1 MLKNSSS
8 LGRGLGSLIPQMGS
22 STRPASDNSDQQKK
36 RITVNVKTSP
46 KSLDAEDVMTY
57 NTTLRHVP
65 VDAIEPNPHQPRTH
79 FDSGALSELVAS
91 IKEHGILQPVIVTEL
106 ADNKYQI
113 IMGERRWRAAQ
124 EAGLEKMPVII
135 RKAQEMEKL
144 ELALIEN
151 IVREDLNPIELAN
164 AYKKYID
171 EFSLTHDDA
180 AKRLGKSRSAISNTI
195 RLLQLPD
202 EIQQAIVRG
211 ELSDAHAKVIAGL
224 PTVEQQLACLR
235 QVVDRKLTV
244 ARTRV
249 AIQKMGGT
257 KEARHT
263 VDARDEEMEK
273 KLRQQLGTRVLI
285 QRNGYR
291 GKIAIE
297 FFNYDELVDIVDK
310 ILGKDA

>member
-8 LGRGLGSLIPQMGS
+8 LGRGLSSLIPQTDS
-22 STRPASDNSDQQKK
+22 HVKSNTEKTK
-36 RITVNVKTSP
+36 HIHVNVNESTDTHHIIKDDV
-46 KSLDAEDVMTY
+46 DA
-57 NTTLRHVP
+57 TLLHVP
-65 VDAIEPNPHQPRTH
+65 VNAIEPNPHQPRAH
-79 FDSGALSELVAS
+79 FNDEALDELVDS
-91 IKEHGILQPVIVTEL
+91 IQEHGILQPVVVTKL
-106 ADNKYQI
+106 GQDRYQI
-113 IMGERRWRAAQ
+113 IMGERRWRAAKK
-124 EAGLEKMPVII
+124 AGLNQLPVII
-135 RKAQEMEKL
+135 REAKEMEKL

-171 EFSLTHDDA
+171 EFSLTHEEA

-202 EIQQAIVRG
+202 EIQTAIMKG

-235 QVVDRKLTV
+235 QVLDRKLTV

-257 KEARHT
+257 KEARQT

-273 KLRQQLGTRVLI
+273 KLRQHLGTRVSI

-291 GKIAIE
+291 GKISVE
-297 FFNYDELVDIVDK
+297 FFNYDELVDIVGK
-310 ILGKDA
+310 ILGEKE